1 MFNPWGGA
9 GFSTHLKHTK
19 MKRYFIMMLVLAF
32 SMSMAAEENQT
43 KEQKRAAHEKQ
54 LTEQTNAYIQ
64 SFGLSGEQA
73 EHFRNIYLDYNKKLH
88 GVKLLYKKEKP
99 NDTLTEEEI
108 EAAIRTRFARQKE
121 ILNIRETYF
130 HKLRTVLK
138 PSQIQKIYDDERAR
152 KERLQ
157 HKRPAK

>member
-1 MFNPWGGA
+1 M
-9 GFSTHLKHTK
+9 
-19 MKRYFIMMLVLAF
+19 
-32 SMSMAAEENQT
+32 
-43 KEQKRAAHEKQ
+43 
-54 LTEQTNAYIQ
+54 TEQTNAYIQ

-152 KERLQ
+152 KERLE